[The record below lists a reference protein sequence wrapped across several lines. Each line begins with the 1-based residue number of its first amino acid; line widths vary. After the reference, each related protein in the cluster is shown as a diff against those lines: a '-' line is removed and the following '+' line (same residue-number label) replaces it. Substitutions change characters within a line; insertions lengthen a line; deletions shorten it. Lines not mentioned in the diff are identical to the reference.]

1 MTATETR
8 RSVGFVLLGVAALVL
23 KPHYYGPLDQA
34 VHDYG
39 GSFAVSFAV
48 YFLAAIVTSRVGLGR
63 LAAGTSAL
71 LVVEAFELTNGF
83 GIMSNVYD
91 PGDLVANAAGICFA
105 LALDVVTRRQPTRED
120 G

>member
-1 MTATETR
+1 MTTRETR
-8 RSVGFVLLGVAALVL
+8 RSVAFVLLGVAALVL
-23 KPHYYGPLDQA
+23 KPYYYGPLDQA
-34 VHDYG
+34 LHDYG

-63 LAAGTSAL
+63 LAAAMSAL

-91 PGDLVANAAGICFA
+91 PGDLLANAAGICVA
-105 LALDVVTRRQPTRED
+105 LALDVATRRPPARAK